1 MPLPDRLFR
10 VFGELMFNIFKKK
23 KNIMEVKMRKEQ
35 YQVPQVE
42 FVFRENGEFV
52 TRTSAELFD
61 GKRVVLFSLP
71 GAFTPTCSAY
81 QLPGF
86 EEKYDDFVGSG
97 IDAIYCI
104 SVNDGFVMN
113 AWGQDQNINN
123 VKLIP
128 DGNAYFT
135 RSMGMLVNKSNL
147 GFGSRSWRYAMV
159 VDNGIIEKLFVE
171 AGQRDNANT
180 DPYEATTPEVVLDYV
195 KSTVRETA
203 TV

>member
-1 MPLPDRLFR
+1 
-10 VFGELMFNIFKKK
+10 
-23 KNIMEVKMRKEQ
+23 MRKEGYTIPEVQ
-35 YQVPQVE
+35 FQ
-42 FVFRENGEFV
+42 FRESGEFV
-52 TRTSAELFD
+52 TRTSTELFND
-61 GKRVVLFSLP
+61 KRVVIFSLP

-86 EEKYDDFVGSG
+86 EEKYDDFITLG

-113 AWGQDQNINN
+113 AWAQDQNIEK
-123 VKLIP
+123 VTLIP

-135 RSMGMLVNKSNL
+135 RSMGYLVNKSNL
-147 GFGSRSWRYAMV
+147 GFGDRSWRYAAV

-171 AGQRDNANT
+171 EGMRDNADT
-180 DPYEATTPEVVLDYV
+180 DPYEVSTPENVLSYV
-195 KSTVRETA
+195 AANIKVGA

>member
-1 MPLPDRLFR
+1 
-10 VFGELMFNIFKKK
+10 
-23 KNIMEVKMRKEQ
+23 MEVKMRKEG

-42 FVFRENGEFV
+42 FVFREGGNFV
-52 TRTSAELFD
+52 NRTTAELFND
-61 GKRVVLFSLP
+61 KRVVIFSLP

-86 EEKYDDFVGSG
+86 EEKYEEFTALG
-97 IDAIYCI
+97 IDAIYCV

-113 AWGQDQNINN
+113 AWGKALGVEK

-147 GFGSRSWRYAMV
+147 GFGARSWRYAAV
-159 VDNGIIEKLFVE
+159 VDNGVIEKLFLE
-171 AGQRDNANT
+171 DGQRDNADT
-180 DPYEATTPEVVLDYV
+180 DPYEATTPEAVFEYV
-195 KSTVRETA
+195 KTSVRETA
-203 TV
+203 PV